1 MQVDWLNVVV
11 MSGTCGTEVT
21 VVFI

>member
-11 MSGTCGTEVT
+11 MSGTCETEVT